1 MKEQKVRVRFAP
13 SPTGYLHIGSLRTII
28 FNYLTAKSCNGK
40 IILRIEDTDQKRK
53 VDDAIDKLFDIL
65 QWLGID
71 FNEGPHIGGDY
82 GPYIQSQ
89 RSEIYKQKID
99 QLLETG
105 HAYRC
110 FCTQERLEEMREEQK
125 RKGLA
130 PRYDGRCCSLN
141 EEEVRKRV
149 EQGEKFVVR
158 QRIPDQKEI
167 TVEDKLRGKITFDT
181 KEIEDHILFKSDG
194 TPTYQLASVVDDH
207 LMEISHVIR
216 GEEWIPSFPKNILLY
231 QAFGW
236 RAPEFVHIPL
246 TLNQNGAKL
255 SKRHGDVTVEA
266 YKDKGYLPEALVN
279 FCALLGWH
287 PQGDEEIVSLDQMI
301 KQFRIQD
308 MKISPAIFDINK
320 LDHLNGYYIRQKDI
334 HELTDLCLPYLKK
347 NFTDE
352 TEEYKKEKDFLK
364 KVVALEQQR
373 LKNLSEISELTAFF
387 FKKIPEYDTQLLVWK
402 KITLEEA
409 GNNLERLYE
418 LLSSIKN
425 TEWNQENIESKT
437 VGFIKD
443 NNLGV
448 GDFLWPMRVALT
460 GKQHSPGPFET
471 SEVLGREESL
481 KRIEYAI
488 NKIKK
493 G

>member
-1 MKEQKVRVRFAP
+1 
-13 SPTGYLHIGSLRTII
+13 
-28 FNYLTAKSCNGK
+28 
-40 IILRIEDTDQKRK
+40 
-53 VDDAIDKLFDIL
+53 
-65 QWLGID
+65 
-71 FNEGPHIGGDY
+71 
-82 GPYIQSQ
+82 
-89 RSEIYKQKID
+89 
-99 QLLETG
+99 
-105 HAYRC
+105 
-110 FCTQERLEEMREEQK
+110 
-125 RKGLA
+125 
-130 PRYDGRCCSLN
+130 
-141 EEEVRKRV
+141 
-149 EQGEKFVVR
+149 
-158 QRIPDQKEI
+158 
-167 TVEDKLRGKITFDT
+167 
-181 KEIEDHILFKSDG
+181 
-194 TPTYQLASVVDDH
+194 
-207 LMEISHVIR
+207 
-216 GEEWIPSFPKNILLY
+216 
-231 QAFGW
+231 
-236 RAPEFVHIPL
+236 
-246 TLNQNGAKL
+246 
-255 SKRHGDVTVEA
+255 
-266 YKDKGYLPEALVN
+266 
-279 FCALLGWH
+279 
-287 PQGDEEIVSLDQMI
+287 
-301 KQFRIQD
+301 
-308 MKISPAIFDINK
+308 
-320 LDHLNGYYIRQKDI
+320 
-334 HELTDLCLPYLKK
+334 LKK